1 MRRPGDARRGSGR
14 AGWGGRDGGG
24 AEEGF
29 GLLEQV
35 IALSIMILVL
45 GVVLSSLLE
54 VQTTVA
60 TATRRS
66 RSNDLVRLAVARID
80 AGVRSGN
87 IVYTPSA
94 TGSSLLIETQAY
106 GSDSCVEWSLSN
118 QVLYT
123 RSWLVPSAPSAPPAS
138 LAWVPMVTH
147 VVNDTLSP
155 PVPLFSLDTA
165 EASFAGRVVSV
176 DVIVNASNTAA
187 SAAEARSSVTARNT
201 EFGYPAGACQ
211 PVPAPVAP

>member
-1 MRRPGDARRGSGR
+1 MRRPGDARRAGGR
-14 AGWGGRDGGG
+14 AGRGRWGGGGD
-24 AEEGF
+24 EEGF

-35 IALSIMILVL
+35 IAMSIMILVL

-94 TGSSLLIETQAY
+94 TGGSLLIETQAY

-123 RSWLVPSAPSAPPAS
+123 RSWSALSAPPAS
-138 LAWVPMVTH
+138 LAWAPMVTH

-176 DVIVNASNTAA
+176 DVIVNASNTAS